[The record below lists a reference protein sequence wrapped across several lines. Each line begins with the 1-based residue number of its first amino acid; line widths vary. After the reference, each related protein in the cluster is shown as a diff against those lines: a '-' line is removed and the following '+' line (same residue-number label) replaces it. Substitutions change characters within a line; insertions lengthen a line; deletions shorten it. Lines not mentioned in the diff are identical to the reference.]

1 MDMNWKSLAAMLP
14 VQPCDELKRDV
25 LMGIYDMH
33 DLGGDLILYHQES
46 VGLAD
51 EIGQI
56 MDPQDW
62 AHWEQSKKR
71 RWGARCTCTSCGEDF
86 IAGYVKNGI
95 VLAEGPD
102 GQTYDG
108 YAEQGPDS
116 SVYLDGDEAVCPHCW
131 TAATITGF
139 EGYGKFWKAYAYP
152 PAHIDRE
159 EWVSVEERLPEDEKD
174 GETVLVIVFGKPHE
188 NITLHGT
195 IMTAGYFRDEGW
207 VLNEYP
213 EWEGPEVTHWMPL
226 PSPPAELEKRMGVR
240 G

>member
-1 MDMNWKSLAAMLP
+1 MTNEEAIAFLEQYINSEVYTEKCISAHEMAITALRSAHAGDSIGYHFPDTTKMVPLTLEQLREMDGKP
-14 VQPCDELKRDV
+14 VWIQ
-25 LMGIYDMH
+25 H
-33 DLGGDLILYHQES
+33 DNPKYNRIWLI
-46 VGLAD
+46 
-51 EIGQI
+51 
-56 MDPQDW
+56 W
-62 AHWEQSKKR
+62 RNSK
-71 RWGARCTCTSCGEDF
+71 ED
-86 IAGYVKNGI
+86 
-95 VLAEGPD
+95 D
-102 GQTYDG
+102 
-108 YAEQGPDS
+108 
-116 SVYLDGDEAVCPHCW
+116 
-131 TAATITGF
+131 TITGF